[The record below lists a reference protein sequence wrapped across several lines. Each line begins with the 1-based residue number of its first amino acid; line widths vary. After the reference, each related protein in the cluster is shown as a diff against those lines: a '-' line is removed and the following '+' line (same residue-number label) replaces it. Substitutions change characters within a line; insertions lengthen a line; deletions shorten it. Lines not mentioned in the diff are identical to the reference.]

1 MGERD
6 SAGEGDGLDLTDAVG
21 LLREQLAAAQR
32 EADGSDVRFRVGD
45 VTVEFAMQ
53 LTRTGSGGGTL
64 RFGVVGVD
72 GKRERA
78 ESTTHRIQLTLHPR
92 SASGGDVEIGDSDD

>member
-1 MGERD
+1 MPRTPT
-6 SAGEGDGLDLTDAVG
+6 AGGGRGPT
-21 LLREQLAAAQR
+21 
-32 EADGSDVRFRVGD
+32 VRFRVGD

-53 LTRTGSGGGTL
+53 LTRTGSGGGSL

>member
-1 MGERD
+1 MGEN
-6 SAGEGDGLDLTDAVG
+6 EGAAARDGLDLTDAVR
-21 LLREQLAAAQR
+21 LLRAQLAAAQR
-32 EADGSDVRFRVGD
+32 EADRSDVRFRVGE

-53 LTRTGSGGGTL
+53 LTRTGSGGGSL

-92 SASGGDVEIGDSDD
+92 SGSGQDVEIGDSDD